1 MSLLYHHG
9 IIKSL
14 TNNNNIEDTNTNIIE
29 YIMFSRALPFLLLA
43 TVVTNADAFMSP
55 AGPSALKADRD
66 SSLSAFG
73 KLVSFGKT
81 AAAVRSMPDLLGTDK
96 DGKPVR
102 VPVKNI
108 ERDWSFDDYEATG
121 EFSAN
126 LFLPEDRKIKG
137 CAFFMHGFSQYPIA
151 YRQTLMDACESAS
164 VAIIAV
170 DTGLTSEGVLNESVK
185 SKLKRG
191 GDSPQFILQRAVSE
205 DTKQCI
211 RMVMEGNDL
220 FAEYGVK
227 KSAIGNKIA
236 VMGHSM
242 GGGLSFPV
250 AADCDIDYVFTMAP
264 AFGEEQ
270 FDPIKKGVE
279 KRIPKN
285 SMLLAGG
292 WDIIAPAKK
301 VEEISAKANSKKQNS
316 SIFVNIARGLHTG
329 FEDKVVIFKVPISS
343 ITKVAGYATKIF
355 GWADV
360 AFIKVLD
367 LIDFGRTKT
376 GQLDGSSALMSYFLS
391 AMVAGKGITT
401 ENAEKYL
408 DDEIAHIFE
417 KKFDFKYG
425 SSEVN

>member
-1 MSLLYHHG
+1 MYSILRYLHG
-9 IIKSL
+9 IFGSV
-14 TNNNNIEDTNTNIIE
+14 TNNNNIEDNSANIIE
-29 YIMFSRALPFLLLA
+29 YIMFSRALPFLALA
-43 TVVTNADAFMSP
+43 AVLTNTHAFVAP
-55 AGPSALKADRD
+55 AGPSAFKTDRD
-66 SSLSAFG
+66 PSLSAF
-73 KLVSFGKT
+73 KDLISFGKT
-81 AAAVRSMPDLLGTDK
+81 AAAVRSMPELLGIDK
-96 DGKPVR
+96 DGNTVR
-102 VPVKNI
+102 IPVKNI

-121 EFSAN
+121 EFSTN
-126 LFLPEDRKIKG
+126 LFLPKDRKVKG

-151 YRQTLMDACESAS
+151 YRQTLIDACDSAS

-170 DTGLTSEGVLNESVK
+170 DTGLTSEGVLNESMK

-191 GDSPQFILQRAVSE
+191 SDSPQFILQRAVSE

-227 KSAIGNKIA
+227 KSTVGNKIA

-264 AFGEEQ
+264 AFGEEL
-270 FDPIKKGVE
+270 FDPINEGVE
-279 KRIPKN
+279 KRTPKY

-292 WDIIAPAKK
+292 WDLIAPAKK
-301 VEEISAKANSKKQNS
+301 VEEISATANSKEQNS

-329 FEDKVVIFKVPISS
+329 FEDSVVIFDVPINS
-343 ITKVAGYATKIF
+343 ITKITGYATKIF
-355 GWADV
+355 GLADV
-360 AFIKVLD
+360 AFMKLLD
-367 LIDFGRTKT
+367 LIAFGRTKT
-376 GQLDGSSALMSYFLS
+376 GQLDGSSALMSYFLC

-401 ENAEKYL
+401 EDAEKYL
-408 DDEIAHIFE
+408 DDEIADIFE

-425 SSEVN
+425 SS